1 MAGGNPH
8 AGRSRDGEHTARLN
22 SLSHTGQNEKAVL
35 GIRVRVKWKLMVS
48 WHTNQNGQDVV
59 GPCHGSKDYGTLELT
74 GFYESLL
81 KGFDNQHCLPRPF

>member
-1 MAGGNPH
+1 
-8 AGRSRDGEHTARLN
+8 
-22 SLSHTGQNEKAVL
+22 
-35 GIRVRVKWKLMVS
+35 MVS